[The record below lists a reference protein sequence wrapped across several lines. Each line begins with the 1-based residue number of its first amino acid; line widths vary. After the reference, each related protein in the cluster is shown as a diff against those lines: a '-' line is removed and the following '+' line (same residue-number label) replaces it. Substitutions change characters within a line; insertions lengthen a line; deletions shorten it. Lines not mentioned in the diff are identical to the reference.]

1 MESIR
6 ASPLLTPIIALN
18 AWTLVVEGWM
28 FATRLPV
35 FTRLNIAEKNT
46 LTREEIN
53 KMTPPSVRW
62 KADNFS
68 NLFEQP
74 TQFYAVAVVL
84 AIAGGGKTDARLA
97 WAYVA
102 ARVAHSLA
110 HNTTN
115 NITRRFGFYLISS
128 GLVAVLTGR
137 AAMLLAA

>member
-6 ASPLLTPIIALN
+6 ASPLLPPIIALN

-28 FATRLPV
+28 FATRLPI

-68 NLFEQP
+68 NVFEQ
-74 TQFYAVAVVL
+74 TMQFYAVGVVL
-84 AIAGGGKTDARLA
+84 ALAGGDEADARLA
-97 WAYVA
+97 WA
-102 ARVAHSLA
+102 
-110 HNTTN
+110 
-115 NITRRFGFYLISS
+115 
-128 GLVAVLTGR
+128 
-137 AAMLLAA
+137 